1 MVKYKTINAM
11 EILDSRG
18 NPTLMT
24 RVVLTDGSVGVA
36 RVPSGASTGANEA
49 LELRDGDDRYRGKG
63 VLQAMQNVN
72 STILQG
78 LKNTNPL
85 AQEVVDAKLLEM
97 DPSDR
102 KENLGANAVLSVSM
116 ASAVAAANHLGMH
129 LFEYLRTQVLRKEPR
144 YLQPVPMSNVINGGE
159 HAGNDLAI
167 QEFMV
172 MPVGAPTIREAVR
185 CIAEVYHTLG
195 KNMVTKY
202 GPMAKH
208 VGDEGGFCGFRLEST
223 TDALD
228 EIMEAASEAGYAPG
242 SEVML
247 AVDAAASEFYRDGK
261 YHIDRKHLDAGDL
274 LEFYLEIIDTYPIA
288 SIEDPFDETAFEDF
302 AALVEKT
309 DIQIVTDDLT
319 VSSPDI
325 VRKAID
331 MKAGRGL
338 LLKVNQIGTVTEA
351 IEASQLANDA
361 DWPVVVS
368 HRSGET
374 CDTFIAD
381 LAVGLSTG
389 QIKTGAPARSDR
401 VAKYNR
407 LLRIHEILEG
417 HDGYPG
423 TQFMTAWR
431 NF

>member
-1 MVKYKTINAM
+1 MVKYKTIKAM

-24 RVVLTDGSVGVA
+24 RVVLTDESVGVA

-49 LELRDGDDRYRGKG
+49 LELRDGADRYGGKG
-63 VLQAMQNVN
+63 VTEAMQNVN
-72 STILQG
+72 ITISEG
-78 LKNTNPL
+78 LKDTDPL
-85 AQEVVDAKLLEM
+85 AQDVIDEKLLEL

-102 KENLGANAVLSVSM
+102 KETLGANAILSVSM
-116 ASAVAAANHLGMH
+116 ASAVAAANHLAMP
-129 LFEYLRTQVLRKEPR
+129 LFEYLRTRVIGKEAN

-159 HAGNDLAI
+159 HAGNELAI
-167 QEFMV
+167 QEFMI

-185 CIAEVYHTLG
+185 CIAEVYHQLG

-208 VGDEGGFCGFRLEST
+208 VGDEGGFCGFGIEST

-228 EIMEAASEAGYAPG
+228 EIMGAASDAGYAPG
-242 SEVML
+242 TDIML
-247 AVDAAASEFYRDGK
+247 AMDAAASEFYKDGK
-261 YHIDRKHLDAGDL
+261 YRIDKKHVDAGGL
-274 LEFYLEIIDTYPIA
+274 LEFYLELVDTYPIA
-288 SIEDPFDETAFEDF
+288 SIEDPFDETAFQDF
-302 AALVEKT
+302 AALAGKT

-319 VSSPDI
+319 VSNPEI
-325 VRKAID
+325 VKKAID

-351 IEASQLANDA
+351 IEAAHLANDA

-407 LLRIHEILEG
+407 LLRIHEILDA

-423 TQFMTAWR
+423 AQFMTEWR